1 MLLSLRKE
9 KRGLQEWSVVIMPQ
23 LKKGGFT
30 MKVKNQPSLGLRK
43 LGVQRKPP
51 GQKSNTPYSPDVTG
65 ILCKML

>member
-1 MLLSLRKE
+1 
-9 KRGLQEWSVVIMPQ
+9 
-23 LKKGGFT
+23 

-65 ILCKML
+65 ILFKML